1 MKQLLRR
8 TKRDLLAPLFDI
20 TGYDSADLNIDYE
33 QVENGVQ
40 VTVTGENIDGDS
52 YDSVLYPG
60 IEDKADVVQVV
71 LSLPVEED
79 KTYTVKQTNEVLKT
93 LYPLDFANGIKQQDY
108 SGADL
113 IDGYAVL
120 LSESTKPVTVEVTD
134 KAAKKVIY
142 TVTIN
147 SEITFA

>member
-8 TKRDLLAPLFDI
+8 TIRDLLAPLFDI
-20 TGYDSADLNIDYE
+20 TSYDSADLNIDYK
-33 QVENGVQ
+33 QVENGAQ

-93 LYPLDFANGIKQQDY
+93 LYPLDFASGIKQQDY

-120 LSESTKPVTVEVTD
+120 LSESTKPITVEITD
-134 KAAKKVIY
+134 KAVKKVIY

>member
-1 MKQLLRR
+1 MLLQLTRSEI
-8 TKRDLLAPLFDI
+8 LAPLFDI
-20 TGYDSADLNIDYE
+20 TGYDSADLNIDYK

-134 KAAKKVIY
+134 KTAKKVIY

>member
-8 TKRDLLAPLFDI
+8 TVRESPAPLFDI
-20 TGYDSADLNIDYE
+20 TSYDSADLNIDFK

-40 VTVTGENIDGDS
+40 VTATGENIDGDS

-60 IEDKADVVQVV
+60 IESKADVVQVI

-120 LSESTKPVTVEVTD
+120 LSESVKPVTIEVTD
-134 KAAKKVIY
+134 KTAKKVIY

>member
-1 MKQLLRR
+1 MVRESP
-8 TKRDLLAPLFDI
+8 APLFDI
-20 TGYDSADLNIDYE
+20 TSYDSADLNIDYK

-60 IEDKADVVQVV
+60 IESKADVVQVI

-120 LSESTKPVTVEVTD
+120 LSESVKPVTVEVTD
-134 KAAKKVIY
+134 KTAKKVIY

>member
-1 MKQLLRR
+1 MVRESP
-8 TKRDLLAPLFDI
+8 APLFDI
-20 TGYDSADLNIDYE
+20 TSYDSADLNIDYK

-52 YDSVLYPG
+52 YDSALYPG
-60 IEDKADVVQVV
+60 IESKADVVQVI

-120 LSESTKPVTVEVTD
+120 LSESVKPVTVEVTD
-134 KAAKKVIY
+134 KTAKKVIY

>member
-1 MKQLLRR
+1 MLLQLTRSEI
-8 TKRDLLAPLFDI
+8 LAPLFDI
-20 TGYDSADLNIDYE
+20 TGYDSADLNIDYK

-108 SGADL
+108 SRADL

-134 KAAKKVIY
+134 KTAKKVIY

>member
-1 MKQLLRR
+1 MVRESP
-8 TKRDLLAPLFDI
+8 APLFDI
-20 TGYDSADLNIDYE
+20 TSYDSADLNIDYK

-60 IEDKADVVQVV
+60 IESKADVVQVI

-120 LSESTKPVTVEVTD
+120 LSESVKPVTVEVTD
-134 KAAKKVIY
+134 KTAEKVIY

>member
-1 MKQLLRR
+1 MQLTRSEI
-8 TKRDLLAPLFDI
+8 LAPLFDI
-20 TGYDSADLNIDYE
+20 TGYDSADLNIDYK
-33 QVENGVQ
+33 QVDNGVQ

-134 KAAKKVIY
+134 KTAKKVIY